1 MSVNLSKGQ
10 RINLSKEVEGL
21 SKIMVGLGWDA
32 AKQSGG
38 ILNQLFGST
47 SYSIDC
53 DASAITMENGNK
65 YRTCIY
71 YGNLSEDNVYHHGDN
86 LTGDGDG
93 DDEQITVDLAHL
105 SSEIE
110 RIVFVVN
117 IYNCTARKQDFGLI
131 KNAYIR
137 LVDKSTGKEICKY
150 NLSDDYAGKTAMIFA
165 EVYRNNGEWKFNA
178 IGQGTNDTS
187 ISQLINRYR

>member
-10 RINLSKEVEGL
+10 RINLSEEVEGL

-38 ILNQLFGST
+38 ILNHLFGST

-53 DASAITMENGNK
+53 DASAITMGNGNK
-65 YRTCIY
+65 YRACIY

-117 IYNCTARKQDFGLI
+117 IYNCTERKQDFGLI

-137 LVDKSTGKEICKY
+137 LVDESTGKEICKY

-178 IGQGTNDTS
+178 IGQGTNDAS

>member
-53 DASAITMENGNK
+53 DASAITMGNGNK

-71 YGNLSEDNVYHHGDN
+71 YGNLSDDNVYHHGDN

-117 IYNCTARKQDFGLI
+117 IYNCTERKQDFGLI

-137 LVDKSTGKEICKY
+137 LVDESTGKEICKY

-178 IGQGTNDTS
+178 IGQGTNDAS

>member
-38 ILNQLFGST
+38 ILNHLFGST

-53 DASAITMENGNK
+53 DASAITMGNGNK
-65 YRTCIY
+65 YRACIY

-117 IYNCTARKQDFGLI
+117 IYNCTERKQDFGLI

-137 LVDKSTGKEICKY
+137 LVDESTGKEICKY

-178 IGQGTNDTS
+178 IGQGTNDAS
-187 ISQLINRYR
+187 IRQLINRYR

>member
-38 ILNQLFGST
+38 ILNHLFGST

-53 DASAITMENGNK
+53 DASTITMGNGNK
-65 YRTCIY
+65 YRACLY

-117 IYNCTARKQDFGLI
+117 IYNCTERKQDFGLI

-137 LVDKSTGKEICKY
+137 LVDESTGKEICKY

-178 IGQGTNDTS
+178 IGQGTNDAS

>member
-38 ILNQLFGST
+38 ILNHLFGST

-53 DASAITMENGNK
+53 DASAITMGNGNK
-65 YRTCIY
+65 YRACIY

-117 IYNCTARKQDFGLI
+117 IYNCTERKQDFGLI

-137 LVDKSTGKEICKY
+137 LVDESTGKEICKY
-150 NLSDDYAGKTAMIFA
+150 NLSDDYTGKTAMIFA

-178 IGQGTNDTS
+178 IGQGTNDAS

>member
-38 ILNQLFGST
+38 ILNHLFGST

-53 DASAITMENGNK
+53 DASAITMGNGNK
-65 YRTCIY
+65 YRACIY

-117 IYNCTARKQDFGLI
+117 IYNCTERKQDFGLI

-137 LVDKSTGKEICKY
+137 LVDESTGQEICKY

-178 IGQGTNDTS
+178 IGQGTNDAS

>member
-38 ILNQLFGST
+38 ILNHLFGST

-53 DASAITMENGNK
+53 DASAITMGNGNK
-65 YRTCIY
+65 YRACIY

-93 DDEQITVDLAHL
+93 EQITVDLAHL

-117 IYNCTARKQDFGLI
+117 IYNCTERKQDFGLI

-137 LVDKSTGKEICKY
+137 LVDESTGKEICKY

-178 IGQGTNDTS
+178 IGQGTNDAS

>member
-38 ILNQLFGST
+38 ILNHLFGST

-53 DASAITMENGNK
+53 DASAITMGNGNK
-65 YRTCIY
+65 YRACIY

-86 LTGDGDG
+86 LTGDGGG

-117 IYNCTARKQDFGLI
+117 IYNCTERKQDFGLI

-137 LVDKSTGKEICKY
+137 LVDESTGKEICKY

-178 IGQGTNDTS
+178 IGQGTNDAS

>member
-1 MSVNLSKGQ
+1 MSISLVKGQ
-10 RINLSKEVEGL
+10 KIDLTKGNSGL
-21 SKIMVGLGWDA
+21 RKVAFGLGWDTNRYDGNSDFDLDVSA
-32 AKQSGG
+32 FLTDDTGKVTSEKDFVFYGQPQHPSGAL
-38 ILNQLFGST
+38 I
-47 SYSIDC
+47 YS
-53 DASAITMENGNK
+53 
-65 YRTCIY
+65 
-71 YGNLSEDNVYHHGDN
+71 GDN

-117 IYNCTARKQDFGLI
+117 IYNCTERKQDFGLI

-137 LVDKSTGKEICKY
+137 LVDESTGKEICKY

-178 IGQGTNDTS
+178 IGQGTNDAS

>member
-38 ILNQLFGST
+38 ILNHLFGST

-53 DASAITMENGNK
+53 DASAITMGNGNK
-65 YRTCIY
+65 YRACIY

-117 IYNCTARKQDFGLI
+117 IYNCTERKQDFGLI

-137 LVDKSTGKEICKY
+137 LVDESTGKEICKY
-150 NLSDDYAGKTAMIFA
+150 NLSDDYAGETAMIFA

-178 IGQGTNDTS
+178 IGQGTNDAS

>member
-38 ILNQLFGST
+38 ILNHLFGST

-53 DASAITMENGNK
+53 DASAITMGNGNK
-65 YRTCIY
+65 YRACIY

-105 SSEIE
+105 LSEIE

-117 IYNCTARKQDFGLI
+117 IYNCTERKQDFGLI

-137 LVDKSTGKEICKY
+137 LVDESTGKEICKY

-178 IGQGTNDTS
+178 IGQGTNDAS

>member
-10 RINLSKEVEGL
+10 RINLSKEVERL
-21 SKIMVGLGWDA
+21 SKIMVGLGWNA

-38 ILNQLFGST
+38 ILNHLFGST

-53 DASAITMENGNK
+53 DASAITMGNGNK
-65 YRTCIY
+65 YRACIY

-117 IYNCTARKQDFGLI
+117 IYNCTERKQDFGLI

-137 LVDKSTGKEICKY
+137 LVDESTGKEICKY

-178 IGQGTNDTS
+178 IGQGTNDAS

>member
-38 ILNQLFGST
+38 ILNHLFGST

-53 DASAITMENGNK
+53 DASAITMGNGNK
-65 YRTCIY
+65 YRACIY

-117 IYNCTARKQDFGLI
+117 IYNCTERKQDFGLI

-137 LVDKSTGKEICKY
+137 LVDESTGKEICKY

-165 EVYRNNGEWKFNA
+165 EVYRNNGEWKFNV
-178 IGQGTNDTS
+178 IGQGTNDAS

>member
-38 ILNQLFGST
+38 ILNHLFDST

-53 DASAITMENGNK
+53 DASAITMGNGNK
-65 YRTCIY
+65 YRACIY

-117 IYNCTARKQDFGLI
+117 IYNCTERKQDFGLI

-137 LVDKSTGKEICKY
+137 LVDESTGKEICKY

-178 IGQGTNDTS
+178 IGQGTNDAS

>member
-38 ILNQLFGST
+38 ILNHLFGST

-53 DASAITMENGNK
+53 DASAITMGNGNK
-65 YRTCIY
+65 YRACIY

-105 SSEIE
+105 SSEIK

-117 IYNCTARKQDFGLI
+117 IYNCTERKQDFGLI

-137 LVDKSTGKEICKY
+137 LVDESTGKEICKY

-178 IGQGTNDTS
+178 IGQGTNDAS

>member
-38 ILNQLFGST
+38 ILDHLFGST

-53 DASAITMENGNK
+53 DASAITMGNGNK
-65 YRTCIY
+65 YRACIY

-117 IYNCTARKQDFGLI
+117 IYNCTERKQDFGLI

-137 LVDKSTGKEICKY
+137 LVDESTGKEICKY

-178 IGQGTNDTS
+178 IGQGTNDAS

>member
-38 ILNQLFGST
+38 ILNHLFGST

-53 DASAITMENGNK
+53 DASAITMGNGNK
-65 YRTCIY
+65 YRACIY

-117 IYNCTARKQDFGLI
+117 IYNCTERKQDFGLI

-137 LVDKSTGKEICKY
+137 LVDSTGKEICKY

-178 IGQGTNDTS
+178 IGQGTNDAS

>member
-38 ILNQLFGST
+38 ILNHLFGST

-53 DASAITMENGNK
+53 DASAITMGNGNK
-65 YRTCIY
+65 YRACIY

-117 IYNCTARKQDFGLI
+117 IYNCTERKQDFGLI

-137 LVDKSTGKEICKY
+137 LVDESTGKEICKY

-178 IGQGTNDTS
+178 IGQGTNDVS

>member
-38 ILNQLFGST
+38 ILNHLFGST

-53 DASAITMENGNK
+53 DASAITMGNGNK
-65 YRTCIY
+65 YRACIY
-71 YGNLSEDNVYHHGDN
+71 YGHLSEDNVYHHGDN

-117 IYNCTARKQDFGLI
+117 IYNCTERKQDFGLI

-137 LVDKSTGKEICKY
+137 LVDESTGKEICKY

-178 IGQGTNDTS
+178 IGQGTNDAS